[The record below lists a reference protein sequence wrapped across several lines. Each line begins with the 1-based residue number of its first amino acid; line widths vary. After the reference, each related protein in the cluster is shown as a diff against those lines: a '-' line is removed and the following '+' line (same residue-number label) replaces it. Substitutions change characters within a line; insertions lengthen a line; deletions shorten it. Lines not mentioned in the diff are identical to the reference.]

1 MIYHLVALTMLM
13 TCSLAA
19 ATFQQEAVLISGTV
33 SAYGTGE
40 MLRFVR
46 VREPRTRVSVIS
58 DRKGRFE
65 LRLPSTTD
73 SVVTITFTLLGYATD
88 TLVITKH
95 DTTVQVK
102 LRERALRGAE
112 VLVRAEDPARQIMR
126 RVIMR
131 REMQEKELRSYTY
144 MLYTKFVATTDTTTA
159 LRSTGRGDSTI
170 VSILESFS
178 RGYYKYPDNYYNE
191 IVQRRQTVNV
201 PSQANTVSFGTNLN
215 LYDNTLQILGEDI
228 DSPFGS
234 DAIDIYDYSLAS
246 SLDDDT
252 VRIDVKPKSP
262 LRRAFSG
269 SIYIDQIQNVPI
281 EVSLQATEAVN
292 LPFNADLLY
301 RQNFMVVD
309 SMVVPEALSI
319 ECSLNASLFWVISS
333 RLDIDIESFCY
344 DYSINPTIADYVF
357 DQKRVDILPEAK
369 TYDPSYWKVHAK
381 LPLRPEEELAYQE
394 INSFVNNPDS
404 IESSLL
410 NKYFAPIRKG
420 LAALR
425 RPPFTGFDDI
435 VKYNSIYGPYLGIGL
450 QHDIGGVF
458 ETRLTGGYGF
468 NDKHWYYTSN
478 VSIPIDRLEKLQV
491 GLGYSRE
498 LLRRDNAS
506 AFGQNLVTVTSLIF
520 GNDYG
525 DYYYNTGLTLES
537 SYSWGQ
543 LRFLGREQFI
553 RPSSF
558 SLRYASADQQSAVT
572 SNYFHLFPRR
582 DTQRIN
588 PTIKSG
594 RMNSL
599 TGELL
604 LDYSPLRRISRRG
617 LQLVYE
623 IADSGIL
630 GGDFSFGLLSWQGFV
645 RMPTLPLW
653 TLDLSVAGTWSWGA
667 VPPQRFMST
676 ETSLNGIAVGNAFR
690 GMRVKE
696 FYGDRSFVMT
706 LSHNF
711 GEVVP
716 GVLRIPNV
724 ASFGLELILFG
735 GIAWTTFSEAT
746 LQAYKPVL
754 KTTAETADKFYYDV
768 GLSINRVLIFLRVDV
783 IARLSQR
790 DIPEIR
796 FAVSNA
802 LF

>member
-1 MIYHLVALTMLM
+1 MIFRLIVIALLT
-13 TCSLAA
+13 TCSLAGA
-19 ATFQQEAVLISGTV
+19 VYQQDPVVISGTITA
-33 SAYGTGE
+33 SGTQVKLG
-40 MLRFVR
+40 FVR
-46 VREPRTRVSVIS
+46 VREPNTRLSVLS

-65 LRLPSTTD
+65 LLLPATSD
-73 SVVTITFTLLGYATD
+73 SVVRITFTLLGYATD
-88 TLVITKH
+88 TLVIATR
-95 DTTVQVK
+95 DTNINISLT
-102 LRERALRGAE
+102 ERALRGAE
-112 VLVRAEDPARQIMR
+112 VFVRAEDPARQIMR

-131 REMQEKELRSYTY
+131 REQQESNLRSYTY

-159 LRSTGRGDSTI
+159 LRSTSRGDSTI

-178 RGYYKYPDNYYNE
+178 KGYYKYPDNYYNE
-191 IVQRRQTVNV
+191 IIQRRQTVNV

-215 LYDNTLQILGEDI
+215 VYSNTLQILGEDI
-228 DSPFGS
+228 DSPFS
-234 DAIDIYDYSLAS
+234 TDALDIYEFSLAS
-246 SLDDDT
+246 SSDDDT
-252 VRIDVKPKSP
+252 VKIDVKPKSP

-269 SIYIDQIQNVPI
+269 SIFIDQVHNVPI
-281 EVSLQATEAVN
+281 EVVLRATEAVN
-292 LPFNADLLY
+292 LPFNADLSY
-301 RQNFMVVD
+301 RQNFLVVD
-309 SMVVPEALSI
+309 SMVMPEALAI
-319 ECSLNASLFWVISS
+319 ESSLNASLFWVISS
-333 RLDIDIESFCY
+333 RLDIDIESYCY
-344 DYSINPTIADYVF
+344 EYSINSAIADYVF
-357 DQKRVDILPEAK
+357 DQRRVEILPEAN

-394 INSFVNNPDS
+394 INSFINNPDS
-404 IESSLL
+404 IESSIL
-410 NKYFAPIRKG
+410 NKYFAPIRQG
-420 LAALR
+420 LAILR

-450 QHDIGGVF
+450 QHNIAGVF

-468 NDKHWYYTSN
+468 NDKHWYYASN
-478 VSIPIDRLEKLQV
+478 VSIPIDRLEKFKV
-491 GLGYSRE
+491 GLGYNRE

-506 AFGQNLVTVTSLIF
+506 AFRQNLITVTSLIF

-553 RPSSF
+553 RPSSLT
-558 SLRYASADQQSAVT
+558 LRYASADQQSAAT

-588 PTIKSG
+588 PAISPG
-594 RMNSL
+594 RMNSI

-604 LDYSPLRRISRRG
+604 LNYSPLRRISRRG

-623 IADSGIL
+623 IADSDVL

-653 TLDLSVAGTWSWGA
+653 TLDLSVSGTWSWGA

-690 GMRVKE
+690 GMNVKE
-696 FYGDRSFVMT
+696 FYGDRSFAMT

-735 GIAWTTFSEAT
+735 GIAWTSFSEAT
-746 LQAYKPVL
+746 SQAYKPLL

-790 DIPEIR
+790 DVPEIR
-796 FAVSNA
+796 FTVSNA